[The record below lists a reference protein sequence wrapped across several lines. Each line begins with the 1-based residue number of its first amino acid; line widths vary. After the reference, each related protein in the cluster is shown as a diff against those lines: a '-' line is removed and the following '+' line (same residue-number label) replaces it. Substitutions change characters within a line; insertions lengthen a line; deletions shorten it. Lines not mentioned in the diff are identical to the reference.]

1 MDINDFID
9 KILNYEEEYEIII
22 ETEDYNYYINYDDE
36 VYKCSDL
43 GNIEYRDLECLAI
56 DLFNKIAKRKENII
70 EISN

>member
-1 MDINDFID
+1 MNINDFID

-36 VYKCSDL
+36 VYKCNDL
-43 GNIEYRDLECLAI
+43 GNIEYRNLECLAI
-56 DLFNKIAKRKENII
+56 DLFNKIDKRKENII